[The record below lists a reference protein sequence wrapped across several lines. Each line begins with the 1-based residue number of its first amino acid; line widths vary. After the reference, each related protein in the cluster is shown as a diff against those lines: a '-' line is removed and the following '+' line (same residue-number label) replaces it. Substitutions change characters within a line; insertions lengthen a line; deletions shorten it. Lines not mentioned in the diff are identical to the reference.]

1 MSNVPT
7 NAPYTLMYLGMSSQ
21 NMGWRCCHVPTRY
34 TPKFKTFIMT
44 LWVARFSEQRTRR
57 PRIAT
62 TTNAQEQLRNTVPTH
77 HTIHPTCNA
86 LLPSKLPP
94 YGLCTKQP
102 LGSSTN
108 MV

>member
-7 NAPYTLMYLGMSSQ
+7 NAPCTLIYLGMSSQ
-21 NMGWRCCHVPTRY
+21 NMGWRCCHVPIRY
-34 TPKFKTFIMT
+34 TLKFNSFIMS
-44 LWVARFSEQRTRR
+44 LWVAQFNEQKTHR

-62 TTNAQEQLRNTVPTH
+62 TTNAQEQLRNTVLTQ

-102 LGSSTN
+102 HGSNTN